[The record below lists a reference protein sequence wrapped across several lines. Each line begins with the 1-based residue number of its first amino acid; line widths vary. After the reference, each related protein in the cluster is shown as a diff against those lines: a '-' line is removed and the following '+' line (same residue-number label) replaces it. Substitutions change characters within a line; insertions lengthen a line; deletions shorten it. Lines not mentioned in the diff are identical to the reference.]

1 MTVQIIK
8 STTAVDEYGFNTTF
22 ESPFNPASPNLAIN
36 SSNNTGLLF
45 RRIGINKD
53 VEPDSV
59 ELAITITYKAGT
71 GAGMRIY
78 GIAADS
84 PRDWRYGVNET
95 DKVAPADPYVPLT
108 TAYVDVSISTTVGPV
123 TFDVTAI
130 FTEIFA
136 RSGWKPGY
144 NVGLVLVGS
153 SDTGDDYKVFTPL
166 TATLTFTLD
175 SLPTA
180 TAYRIDGNL
189 AGQAFVLSDDSLLV
203 YNTLQGLVNLQ
214 SQPLLLSPNGDADG
228 VTVTF
233 DTSEGGTFSPTSH
246 TFVGSEPAVFYY
258 TPTTTPIKH
267 YLGGTNDGGLTD
279 PDDVLFIVRKEHL
292 FPSTAVWYQPCDEM
306 PLDTTGLHARFSDYS
321 ASKLTIFAGT
331 MYNGHIIDQCINYRE
346 GDATR
351 VDFDAYLYS
360 DEGDPVLPDGKL
372 PMGEN
377 IIIEGYPYVGGDTH
391 CLLYDIDNE
400 VLHESFSTQPDGG
413 GYKGFHAQWDV
424 TSLAIRTPLGRT
436 SAAADGRP
444 ITPFVLT
451 YDEAKKAVDTNGVVP
466 HALRFTIPL
475 TAFQQYIWDASH
487 STSNGGSGSPMYG
500 TRMRLK
506 ASFDISGFSPINQ
519 AVLRTLKKYGMYM
532 QDGGLSWY
540 VSAENDHRWDT
551 FGFSEFNAIS
561 PYTDFETVDTS
572 AYMLAEDSYEAHLG
586 MAAEPATVPCHY
598 DSITLTL
605 TGGGDVSWDGTTV
618 FSVSG
623 VSGVT
628 KLSQSIVGER
638 SATITI
644 ATISAAGTLTIT
656 ESITGDHTCNVT
668 IAAEVEGAN
677 VGTLLI
683 TDPFDRQ
690 GEVTVDIATISVS
703 PTSGRTDQTPRTLT
717 ITGTNTVFTQED
729 PDTLLSVDYGSLGT
743 PTINSD
749 TEIVVDLS
757 GGGYQTITIT
767 ENGPGATDTYGQ
779 AAATAFYARP
789 SPTARAS
796 INVAKTFT
804 VWANGS
810 TTATVTGHVNA
821 DGTFAGTVALAGT
834 TEKTLSLTMTDF
846 ASSPYTVT
854 FTDSASLTDPSAIT
868 LTVTEFPDNTGGMGS
883 ARGHRLFR
891 P

>member
-1 MTVQIIK
+1 
-8 STTAVDEYGFNTTF
+8 
-22 ESPFNPASPNLAIN
+22 
-36 SSNNTGLLF
+36 
-45 RRIGINKD
+45 
-53 VEPDSV
+53 
-59 ELAITITYKAGT
+59 
-71 GAGMRIY
+71 
-78 GIAADS
+78 
-84 PRDWRYGVNET
+84 
-95 DKVAPADPYVPLT
+95 
-108 TAYVDVSISTTVGPV
+108 
-123 TFDVTAI
+123 
-130 FTEIFA
+130 
-136 RSGWKPGY
+136 
-144 NVGLVLVGS
+144 LVLVGD
-153 SDTGDDYKVFTPL
+153 SDTVDDYKVFTPL
-166 TATLTFTLD
+166 TATLTFTLA

-189 AGQAFVLSDDSLLV
+189 AGQAFVLSDGSLLV

-246 TFVGSEPAVFYY
+246 TFVGSEPAIFYY

-267 YLGGTNDGGLTD
+267 YLGGTNNGGLTD

-292 FPSTAVWYQPCDEM
+292 FPSAAVWYQPCDEM
-306 PLDTTGLHARFSDYS
+306 PLDTTGLHARFADYA

-391 CLLYDIDNE
+391 VLLYDIDNG
-400 VLHESFSTQPDGG
+400 VLHETFSTQPDGD
-413 GYKGFHAQWDV
+413 GYKGFHAQWNV

-451 YDEAKKAVDTNGVVP
+451 YDEAKKAVETNGVVP

-572 AYMLAEDSYEAHLG
+572 AYMLAEDSYEARLG
-586 MAAEPATVPCHY
+586 IEAEPTTIPCHY
-598 DSITLTL
+598 DSITITL

-628 KLSQSIVGER
+628 KLSQSILGPH

-644 ATISAAGTLTIT
+644 STSGETGTLTIAESETGDHEIDVIIAAEAEGINVGTLTIT
-656 ESITGDHTCNVT
+656 
-668 IAAEVEGAN
+668 
-677 VGTLLI
+677 
-683 TDPFDRQ
+683 DPL
-690 GEVTVDIATISVS
+690 GLEAEVTVDTAVISVS
-703 PTSGRTDQTPRTLT
+703 PVSGLLGATPSLT
-717 ITGTNTVFTQED
+717 ITGTNTVWTQD
-729 PDTLLSVDYGSLGT
+729 APGTLLSISGGSGAALGT
-743 PTINSD
+743 PTVNSD
-749 TEIVVDLS
+749 TEIVVTLTGGS
-757 GGGYQTITIT
+757 GTGTLTITDNST
-767 ENGPGATDTYGQ
+767 EATDTFGV
-779 AAATAFYARP
+779 AAATAYFYTGSSTRRGAV
-789 SPTARAS
+789 
-796 INVAKTFT
+796 NVAKTIT
-804 VWANGS
+804 LYANGT
-810 TTATVTGHVNA
+810 TTATITGA
-821 DGTFAGTVALAGT
+821 TDGTGSFAGTVALNGT
-834 TEKTLSLTMTDF
+834 TPVTLSYTPTDF
-846 ASSPYTVT
+846 ADSPHTLS
-854 FTDSASLTDPSAIT
+854 FTDSASLTDPSNIT
-868 LTVTEFPDNTGGMGS
+868 LTVTEFSENDSG
-883 ARGHRLFR
+883 ARMRRLLR